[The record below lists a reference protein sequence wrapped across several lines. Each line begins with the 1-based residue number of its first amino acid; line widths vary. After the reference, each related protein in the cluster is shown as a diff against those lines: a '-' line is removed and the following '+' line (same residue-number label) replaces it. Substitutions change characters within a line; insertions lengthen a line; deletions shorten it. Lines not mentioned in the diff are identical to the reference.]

1 MPIPEWDFFLK
12 SYFSHID
19 CVYADEGVEAE
30 VEGDFKETYMTAKIH
45 IRTQRD
51 NESMFETAQARG
63 RQNPSTKEK
72 WAETPSPSQ
81 EAIHK
86 QWQAREENISFPQR
100 NDTYSSV
107 ADILQAARRRWPAQ
121 IRLHA
126 FQWIFLLFLFLR
138 ERKKHEIGWEER
150 QDGL

>member
-45 IRTQRD
+45 IRTHRD

-72 WAETPSPSQ
+72 WAATPSPSQ

-86 QWQAREENISFPQR
+86 QQQAREENISSPQWR
-100 NDTYSSV
+100 DTRRSRHTPGCSSPLASPNQTPCFSV
-107 ADILQAARRRWPAQ
+107 D
-121 IRLHA
+121 
-126 FQWIFLLFLFLR
+126 FSFVFIFKR
-138 ERKKHEIGWEER
+138 EKET
-150 QDGL
+150 